1 MSLVDVV
8 DEVLDRLEADPKL
21 RFTLDGQLATVD
33 DYLEIRPQA
42 RERIRKLVDEG
53 RLAIGPWQTLMDEFL
68 VDGETTLR
76 NLETGLAHAA
86 ELGSAMR
93 IGYLPD
99 MFGHIAQMPQI
110 LRAAGI
116 DTAVVWRGVP
126 SAVDF
131 HRFVW
136 EAPDGS
142 AVVTEY
148 LPAGYDNA
156 AYLFDVPGPP
166 RLDVFEERFRPWFGS
181 DDILGLVGTDH
192 MPLVR
197 DFSERLPSTGAE
209 TGTLADYLRGAAA
222 DGLPRWQGELRSA
235 ARANLLPGV
244 VSARIDLKAACA
256 RAERWLERYAEPLQ
270 TLYSDEWPE
279 PFLVQAWARMFQN
292 SAHDSICGCSADEV
306 SAQVLVRYAEAEQ
319 IGREL
324 AQRAVARI
332 ASEAP
337 RWSCA
342 IVNPLPRPRTDLV
355 ELEVVVPED
364 WEAVALE
371 LPDGSTVQT
380 QELRRQDPML
390 WETTLAGA
398 DVPMVIARRLHGREL
413 FGRYVNSYRIE
424 EGRAVL
430 EVGDEPDPDWLDV
443 EQLVRE
449 VSFATAEGQW
459 NLRVVAKPKRT
470 VLAAIPV
477 PALGWTTVRPRQVSG
492 TVPETRLEPTVPP
505 LKSPTRIVRGKDV
518 GDSYNYAPPDD
529 DVLVDEPIE
538 ERLETLED
546 GPLRRVAVLHRR
558 YVWDDTPVDTQTRF
572 EQRAGEPFIRI
583 RIDFDSPCEDQRVR
597 VHVPLREPADRS
609 FAEGQFAVVERGL
622 EVEGGYGEVA
632 IPTHPANAFVAAGG
646 VALLLDHVTEYELL
660 GDELALTVLRSTG
673 FISRNQNPWREDP
686 AGPEVPTPAAQLRG
700 PHSFSFA
707 WYPSTDAIHEQAEQY
722 RHPFLTAY
730 GKSETKHLRAHSG
743 PELEGNPGVV
753 LTALRRDHARLVNE
767 SADPQ
772 TVRFAGHELELGPW
786 EIRTIQL

>member
-1 MSLVDVV
+1 MSLVEVV
-8 DEVLDRLEADPKL
+8 DEVLDRLEAEPRL

-33 DYLEIRPQA
+33 DYLEIRPEA
-42 RERIRKLVDEG
+42 EVRIRRLVGEG

-68 VDGETTLR
+68 VDGETILR
-76 NLETGLAHAA
+76 NLESGLARGA

-93 IGYLPD
+93 VGYLPD
-99 MFGHIAQMPQI
+99 MFGHVAQMPQI
-110 LRAAGI
+110 LRSAGI
-116 DTAVVWRGVP
+116 ETAVVWRGVP
-126 SAVDF
+126 AAVGF

-136 EAPDGS
+136 EGPDGS
-142 AVVTEY
+142 SVVAEY

-166 RLDVFEERFRPWFGS
+166 PLDVFEERFRAWFGD
-181 DDILGLVGTDH
+181 DDILGMVGTDH

-197 DFSERLPSTGAE
+197 DFSERLPAAGVV
-209 TGTLADYLRGAAA
+209 TGTLADYLRGASA

-270 TLYSDEWPE
+270 VLYGESWPDR
-279 PFLVQAWARMFQN
+279 FLDQAWTRMFQN

-324 AQRAVARI
+324 TQRALAQI
-332 ASEAP
+332 AADAP
-337 RWSCA
+337 RHSFA
-342 IVNPLPRPRTDLV
+342 IVNPSPRARTDLV

-371 LPDGSTVQT
+371 LPEGSTVPT
-380 QELRRQDPML
+380 QEVRRQDPLL

-398 DVPMVIARRLHGREL
+398 EVPIVIARRLHGREL
-413 FGRYVNSYRIE
+413 FGRYVNGYRIE
-424 EGRAVL
+424 DGRAVL

-459 NLRVVAKPKRT
+459 NLRVVARPKRT
-470 VLAAIPV
+470 VVAAVPV
-477 PALGWTTVRPRQVSG
+477 PALGWTTVRPRHVPGSDPKTRFEA
-492 TVPETRLEPTVPP
+492 TVPLETL
-505 LKSPTRIVRGKDV
+505 TRIVRGKDV
-518 GDSYNYAPPDD
+518 GDSYNFAPPVD
-529 DVLVDEPIE
+529 DVLVEEPTGQ
-538 ERLETLED
+538 RLETLDD
-546 GPLRRVAVLHRR
+546 GPLRRVSVLHRR
-558 YVWDDTPVDTQTRF
+558 YVWDDKPVDIQTRF
-572 EQRAGEPFIRI
+572 EQRAGEPFVRI
-583 RIDFDSPCEDQRVR
+583 RIEFDNPCEDQRVR

-632 IPTHPANAFVAAGG
+632 VPTYPASSFVAAGG
-646 VALLLDHVTEYELL
+646 VSLLLDHVTEYEVV
-660 GDELALTVLRSTG
+660 GEELALTVLRSTG

-686 AGPEVPTPAAQLRG
+686 AGPELPIPAAQLRG

-722 RHPFLTAY
+722 RHPFLTVH
-730 GKSETKHLRAHSG
+730 GKSDARDLRSHTG
-743 PELEGNPGVV
+743 PELDGDSSVV
-753 LTALRRDHARLVNE
+753 LTSLLPDHARLVNE
-767 SADPQ
+767 SAETQ
-772 TVRFAGHELELGPW
+772 TVRFSGETIALRPW
-786 EIRTIQL
+786 EIRAIQL